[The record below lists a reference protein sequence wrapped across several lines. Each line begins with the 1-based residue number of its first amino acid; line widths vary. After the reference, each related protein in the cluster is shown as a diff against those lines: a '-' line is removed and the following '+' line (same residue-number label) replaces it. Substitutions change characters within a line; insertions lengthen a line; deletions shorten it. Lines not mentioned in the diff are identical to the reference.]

1 VPALPLPRDLADDLV
16 ALRPFVPQDATTV
29 YEACRD
35 PEIRRFTSFPEAQD
49 VSQTRAWIETQ
60 PGMRERGQALDLAIV
75 PIGEPTPVGAVGL
88 TAPAFGHRRAEIGYW
103 IAPGARRRG
112 LATAAVRLLSAWA
125 LGPPLSLVRLG
136 LPTDVDNTA
145 SRRTAERAGFE
156 FEGVLRSYL
165 YAKGRDWD
173 VAMHSLIAGAERR

>member
-1 VPALPLPRDLADDLV
+1 MPALPLPRDLADDLV

-88 TAPAFGHRRAEIGYW
+88 
-103 IAPGARRRG
+103 
-112 LATAAVRLLSAWA
+112 SAWA